1 MFSLKDQLAFRQ
13 GALNTISQLQSNIRD
28 KAPTSYGAMN
38 NTGEAALSLKYRWV
52 EEGRVQIYSDMPN
65 RSFNYIMTLETG
77 RGPTRPNAAT
87 GNPTVQES
95 ILTWIKQRGITPTG
109 ITQETLAYLISRKI
123 HQEGTL
129 LFRQGGNS
137 GIISEVQTDAWILE
151 NFIKP
156 LESDLKRYFNA
167 ILANI

>member
-28 KAPTSYGAMN
+28 KAPTSYGPMN

-52 EEGRVQIYSDMPN
+52 GEDKVQIYSDMPN
-65 RSFNYIMTLETG
+65 RSFNYLMTLETG
-77 RGPTRPNAAT
+77 RGPGKPP
-87 GNPTVQES
+87 PTEP
-95 ILTWIKQRGITPTG
+95 ILKWIQQRGINPDD
-109 ITQETLAYLISRKI
+109 ISQKSLAYLIARKI
-123 HQEGTL
+123 GNEGSL
-129 LFRQGGNS
+129 VFRQGGNT
-137 GIISEVQTDAWILE
+137 GIISEVQTDAWIFE